1 MTPTDILILA
11 QTAGLTLMP
20 APGGNLRAGPPD
32 ALTPEL
38 RIALREHKAGLLAL
52 LCCSVFGCYQPGN
65 VVELGGGF
73 MARLCSA
80 HRRAVPPRTRDR
92 AQRRLTMAGPALL
105 SGVRDVHSGW
115 FRLPTLFSLASCPVL
130 AAARCSSAPREWR
143 TSMIDFR
150 VPTSSPKSALAHGG
164 PQKMTSSI

>member
-80 HRRAVPPRTRDR
+80 HRRELYRR
-92 AQRRLTMAGPALL
+92 ARETERSDGSPWLDPHCCPECEMFIPAG
-105 SGVRDVHSGW
+105 SD
-115 FRLPTLFSLASCPVL
+115 CP
-130 AAARCSSAPREWR
+130 RCSA
-143 TSMIDFR
+143 
-150 VPTSSPKSALAHGG
+150 SPLVQYSLRLGARPLLENGERA
-164 PQKMTSSI
+164 